1 MGNRVSPAL
10 EDEKKLEEEERSEVW
25 RKGDERKKKWRGLIY
40 YSSWENVMILM
51 MVMIM
56 MDYDDDNLPE
66 SIWCSRGIY

>member
-10 EDEKKLEEEERSEVW
+10 EDEKKLEGEERSEVW
-25 RKGDERKKKWRGLIY
+25 RKGDKR
-40 YSSWENVMILM
+40 SWENVMILM
-51 MVMIM
+51 MMMIM